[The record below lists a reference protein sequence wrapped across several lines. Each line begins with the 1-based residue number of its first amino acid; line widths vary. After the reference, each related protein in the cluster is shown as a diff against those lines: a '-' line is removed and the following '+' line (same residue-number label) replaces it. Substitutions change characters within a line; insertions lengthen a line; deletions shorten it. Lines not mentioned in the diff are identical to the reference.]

1 MVFTSKHR
9 NLDDVYSVIHS
20 VNANKAT
27 GYDMMPPQLV
37 KISAHYLCY
46 PLFTIINL
54 CIDKGVFPDS
64 MKHAEIVPVF
74 TKDEKMEKSNYRPV
88 SILSC
93 LSKVWESCQSLVI
106 IFFDPICQGSG
117 KHMGAKMYC

>member
-1 MVFTSKHR
+1 MYVKNNLASRDGFHFKHV
-9 NLDDVYSVIHS
+9 NPDDVYSVIHS

-46 PLFTIINL
+46 PLCRIINL
-54 CIDKGVFPDS
+54 CIAKGVFPDS

-74 TKDEKMEKSNYRPV
+74 KRGEKMEKSNYRHV

-93 LSKVWESCQSLVI
+93 LSKV
-106 IFFDPICQGSG
+106 
-117 KHMGAKMYC
+117 